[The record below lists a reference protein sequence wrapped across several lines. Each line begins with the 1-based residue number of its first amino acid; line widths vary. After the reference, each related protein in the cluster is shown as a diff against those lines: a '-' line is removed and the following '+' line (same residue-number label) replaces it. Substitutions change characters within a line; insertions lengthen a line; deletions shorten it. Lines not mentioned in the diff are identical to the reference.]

1 MKKRI
6 IPFLAIATLLAACGE
21 KPTTTDTS
29 KNTDDSI
36 LTEVTKYTI
45 TVSKSSDYT
54 VEGLAA
60 EGYVEGATVTFT
72 VTVKNDKKEI
82 DKVIVDGTQLV
93 ASNGKYTFK
102 MPSKNVAVVV
112 QLKDKAGVKVATV
125 TVDNESPKVGDVV
138 NVTLK
143 LDGVAVTEGV
153 TVTATTGADL
163 VTIEGTKVTCK
174 KEGAVALEV
183 TATVDGIAYKKDV
196 NFTIGEGVVI
206 TSIKTIQDTEATFPG
221 VQNRETVNYASVVT
235 VEGRIINTNADGA
248 LIYDGTAVM
257 VIRDNKITAEVG
269 KYVRVSGT
277 PTRYKAKPT
286 DIRWWQIAYN
296 SNGYSFA
303 VIEHTEIALPTISPL
318 TLDELKA
325 YTTPAAG
332 NVKLV
337 SFTGTFKSTVGSDGK
352 TYNNVYFDGYT
363 DKDFSLITKLEV
375 VNGLKYN
382 FEGYIAEAMSGKHIN
397 FYATKAEPA
406 EMVAVESVSITNG
419 ATASVASGKS
429 LQLTASVLPATADP
443 RVTWTTSDATKATV
457 SETGEVTG
465 VAEGTAVIKATTI
478 GKDSTGAAKEAS
490 ITVTVTPASTP
501 DLPTEGIKIEASAFG
516 PSNSKYKDYDANIS
530 GIDVT
535 AKTLI
540 ITGTNS
546 PWKRSETTLDHD
558 LMQFKKAES
567 SITTGT
573 IESASKVTLTVAST
587 FKTTT
592 LDKMPSVVFGASNT
606 AATTSVTDF
615 TGTEFASN
623 ISYESF
629 GKPRTD
635 NLYRYVIEFTL
646 TGFEN
651 TTVTVKSSANNATY
665 VESILIA

>member
-21 KPTTTDTS
+21 KPNTPSTSTGTDS
-29 KNTDDSI
+29 VQ
-36 LTEVTKYTI
+36 TEVTKYTI

-60 EGYVEGATVTFT
+60 EGYEEGATVTFT
-72 VTVKNDKKEI
+72 VTVKNDKKEV

-93 ASNGKYTFK
+93 ASDGTYKFE
-102 MPSKNVAVVV
+102 MPNKNVAIVV

-143 LDGVAVTEGV
+143 LDNVAVTEGV

-163 VTIEGTKVTCK
+163 VTIEGSKVTCN

-196 NFTIGEGVVI
+196 TFTIGEGVVV
-206 TSIKTIQDTEATFPG
+206 TSIKTIQDTEATFTG
-221 VQNRETVNYASVVT
+221 DTKVTATYDSVVT
-235 VEGRIINTNADGA
+235 VEGRVINTNADGA

-296 SNGYSFA
+296 SNGYSCA
-303 VIEHTEIALPTISPL
+303 VIEHAEIALPTVSPL

-352 TYNNVYFDGYT
+352 TYNNVYFDGYA

-397 FYATKAEPA
+397 FYATKAEHA
-406 EMVAVESVSITNG
+406 EMTAVESVSITNG
-419 ATASVASGKS
+419 ATASVEAGKS

-443 RVTWTTSDATKATV
+443 RVTWSTSDATKATV

-465 VAEGTAVIKATTI
+465 VAEGTAVIKVTTV
-478 GKDSTGAAKEAS
+478 GKDAVGAAKEAS
-490 ITVTVTPASTP
+490 ITVAVTPASTSG
-501 DLPTEGIKIEASAFG
+501 LPTEGIKIEANAFG

-530 GIDVT
+530 GIAVT
-535 AKTLI
+535 AKKLI
-540 ITGTNS
+540 ITGTYS

-606 AATTSVTDF
+606 AATTSATDF

-623 ISYESF
+623 ISYESY
-629 GKPRTD
+629 GKPKTD

>member
-21 KPTTTDTS
+21 KPNTPSTSTGTDS
-29 KNTDDSI
+29 VQ
-36 LTEVTKYTI
+36 TEVTKYTI

-60 EGYVEGATVTFT
+60 EGYEEGATVTFT
-72 VTVKNDKKEI
+72 ITVKNDKKEI
-82 DKVIVDGTQLV
+82 DKVIVDGTQLA
-93 ASNGKYTFK
+93 ASNGTYTFK

-143 LDGVAVTEGV
+143 LDNVAVTEGV

-196 NFTIGEGVVI
+196 NFTIGQGIVV
-206 TSIKTIQDTEATFPG
+206 TSIKTIQDTEATFTG
-221 VQNRETVNYASVVT
+221 DTKVTATYDSVVT
-235 VEGRIINTNADGA
+235 VEGRVINTNADGA

-296 SNGYSFA
+296 SNGYSCA
-303 VIEHTEIALPTISPL
+303 VIEHAEIALPTVSPL

-337 SFTGTFKSTVGSDGK
+337 SFTGTYKVSDDFK
-352 TYNNVYFDGYT
+352 NAYFDGYT
-363 DKDFSLITKLEV
+363 DKDFSVITKLEV

-382 FEGYIAEAMSGKHIN
+382 FEGYVAEAMSGKHIN

-406 EMVAVESVSITNG
+406 EMTAVESVSITNG
-419 ATASVASGKS
+419 ATASVEAGK
-429 LQLTASVLPATADP
+429 QVALTASVLPATADP
-443 RVTWTTSDATKATV
+443 RVTWSTSDATKATV
-457 SETGEVTG
+457 SEDGKVTG
-465 VAEGTAVIKATTI
+465 VAEGTVTITATTV
-478 GKDSTGAAKEAS
+478 GKDSTGAAKTATIE
-490 ITVTVTPASTP
+490 ITVTKSAAPENLQTVTLSWKNETFKPTIDGEKYIFAEGVGTVTYEKGST
-501 DLPTEGIKIEASAFG
+501 
-516 PSNSKYKDYDANIS
+516 IS
-530 GIDVT
+530 GGNFKDGSAWANGNALRIYAKSIATFAVT
-535 AKTLI
+535 
-540 ITGTNS
+540 TGTLYS
-546 PWKRSETTLDHD
+546 VTLTMDC
-558 LMQFKKAES
+558 FKDNNYCANLEAGTLEGG
-567 SITTGT
+567 SITTAGDH
-573 IESASKVTLTVAST
+573 ASK
-587 FKTTT
+587 
-592 LDKMPSVVFGASNT
+592 NH
-606 AATTSVTDF
+606 
-615 TGTEFASN
+615 
-623 ISYESF
+623 
-629 GKPRTD
+629 
-635 NLYRYVIEFTL
+635 
-646 TGFEN
+646 
-651 TTVTVKSSANNATY
+651 TY
-665 VESILIA
+665 VLSPDSGSNSIKFSALGGQVRVNAVTFSYIPA

>member
-21 KPTTTDTS
+21 KPNTPSTSTGTDS
-29 KNTDDSI
+29 VQ
-36 LTEVTKYTI
+36 TEVTKYTI

-60 EGYVEGATVTFT
+60 EGYEEGATVTFT
-72 VTVKNDKKEI
+72 VNVKNTAKEV

-93 ASNGKYTFK
+93 ASNGTYTFK
-102 MPSKNVAVVV
+102 MPNKNVAIVV

-125 TVDNESPKVGDVV
+125 TVDNQSPKVGDVV

-143 LDGVAVTEGV
+143 LDGTAVTEGV

-196 NFTIGEGVVI
+196 NFTIGQGIVV
-206 TSIKTIQDTEATFPG
+206 TSIKTIQDTEATFTG
-221 VQNRETVNYASVVT
+221 DTKVTATYDSVVT
-235 VEGRIINTNADGA
+235 VEGRVINTNADGA

-296 SNGYSFA
+296 SNGYSCA
-303 VIEHTEIALPTISPL
+303 VIEHAEIALPTVSPL

-337 SFTGTFKSTVGSDGK
+337 SFTGTYKVSGDFK
-352 TYNNVYFDGYT
+352 NAYFDGYT
-363 DKDFSLITKLEV
+363 DKDFSVITKLEV

-382 FEGYIAEAMSGKHIN
+382 FEGYVAEAMSGKHIN

-406 EMVAVESVSITNG
+406 EMTAVESVSITNG
-419 ATASVASGKS
+419 ATASVEAGK
-429 LQLTASVLPATADP
+429 QVALTASVLPATADP
-443 RVTWTTSDATKATV
+443 RVTWSTSDATKATV
-457 SETGEVTG
+457 SEDGKVTG
-465 VAEGTAVIKATTI
+465 VAEGTVTITATTV
-478 GKDSTGAAKEAS
+478 GKDSTGAAK
-490 ITVTVTPASTP
+490 
-501 DLPTEGIKIEASAFG
+501 
-516 PSNSKYKDYDANIS
+516 
-530 GIDVT
+530 
-535 AKTLI
+535 
-540 ITGTNS
+540 
-546 PWKRSETTLDHD
+546 
-558 LMQFKKAES
+558 
-567 SITTGT
+567 TGT
-573 IESASKVTLTVAST
+573 IEITVTKSAAPENLQTVTLSWKNETFKPTIDGEKYIFAEGVGTVTYEKGSTTSGGNFKDGSAWANGNALRIYAKSIATFAVTTGTLYSVTLTMNCFEDNNYCANLEAGTLEGGSITTAGDHAS
-587 FKTTT
+587 K
-592 LDKMPSVVFGASNT
+592 NH
-606 AATTSVTDF
+606 
-615 TGTEFASN
+615 
-623 ISYESF
+623 
-629 GKPRTD
+629 
-635 NLYRYVIEFTL
+635 
-646 TGFEN
+646 
-651 TTVTVKSSANNATY
+651 TY
-665 VESILIA
+665 VLSPDSGSNSIKFSALGGQVRVNAVTFSYIPA

>member
-6 IPFLAIATLLAACGE
+6 VPFLAIATLLAACGE
-21 KPTTTDTS
+21 KPNTPSTSTGTDS
-29 KNTDDSI
+29 VQ
-36 LTEVTKYTI
+36 TEVTKYTI

-60 EGYVEGATVTFT
+60 EGYEEGATVTFT
-72 VTVKNDKKEI
+72 VNVKNTAKEV

-93 ASNGKYTFK
+93 ASNGTYTFK
-102 MPSKNVAVVV
+102 MPNKNVAIVV

-125 TVDNESPKVGDVV
+125 TVDNQSPKVGDVV

-183 TATVDGIAYKKDV
+183 TATVDGIPYKKDV
-196 NFTIGEGVVI
+196 SFTIGEGVVI
-206 TSIKTIQDTEATFPG
+206 TSIKTIQDTEATFTG
-221 VQNRETVNYASVVT
+221 DTKVTATYDSVVT
-235 VEGRIINTNADGA
+235 VEGRIVNTNANGA

-286 DIRWWQIAYN
+286 DIRWWQISYD
-296 SNGYSFA
+296 SNGYSCA
-303 VIEHTEIALPTISPL
+303 VIEHAEIALPTASPL
-318 TLDELKA
+318 TLDELKT

-337 SFTGTFKSTVGSDGK
+337 SFTGTYKVDGTFK
-352 TYNNVYFDGYT
+352 NAYFDGYT
-363 DKDFSLITKLEV
+363 DKDFSLLTKLEV

-397 FYATKAEPA
+397 FYATKAVLA
-406 EMVAVESVSITNG
+406 EMNPVESVSITNG
-419 ATASVASGKS
+419 ATTSVASGKS
-429 LQLTASVLPATADP
+429 LQLTATVLPATADP
-443 RVTWTTSDATKATV
+443 RVTWSTSDATKATV

-465 VAEGTAVIKATTI
+465 VAEGTAVIKATTV
-478 GKDSTGAAKEAS
+478 GKDAAGAAKEAS
-490 ITVTVTPASTP
+490 ITVTVTPASTSG
-501 DLPTEGIKIEASAFG
+501 LPTEGIKIEASAFG
-516 PSNSKYKDYDANIS
+516 PSNSKYKDYNANIS

-540 ITGTNS
+540 ITGTYS

-606 AATTSVTDF
+606 AATTSATDF

-623 ISYESF
+623 ISYESY

-635 NLYRYVIEFTL
+635 NLYRYVVEFTL

-651 TTVTVKSSANNATY
+651 TTVTVKAASGNATY

>member
-21 KPTTTDTS
+21 KPNTPSTSTGTDS
-29 KNTDDSI
+29 VQ
-36 LTEVTKYTI
+36 TEVTKYTI

-60 EGYVEGATVTFT
+60 EGYEEGATVTFT
-72 VTVKNDKKEI
+72 ITVKNDKKEI

-93 ASNGKYTFK
+93 ASNGTYTFK

-143 LDGVAVTEGV
+143 LDNVAVTEGV

-196 NFTIGEGVVI
+196 NFTIGQGIVV
-206 TSIKTIQDTEATFPG
+206 TSIKTIQDTEATFTG
-221 VQNRETVNYASVVT
+221 DTKVTATYDSVVT
-235 VEGRIINTNADGA
+235 VEGRVINTNADGA

-296 SNGYSFA
+296 SNGYSCA
-303 VIEHTEIALPTISPL
+303 VIEHAEIALPTVSPL

-337 SFTGTFKSTVGSDGK
+337 SFTGTYKVSGDFK
-352 TYNNVYFDGYT
+352 NAYFDGYT
-363 DKDFSLITKLEV
+363 DKDFSVITKLEV

-382 FEGYIAEAMSGKHIN
+382 FEGYVAEAMSGKHIN

-406 EMVAVESVSITNG
+406 EMTAVESVSITNG
-419 ATASVASGKS
+419 ATASVEAGK
-429 LQLTASVLPATADP
+429 QVALTASVLPATADP
-443 RVTWTTSDATKATV
+443 RVTWSTSDATKATV
-457 SETGEVTG
+457 SEDGKVTG
-465 VAEGTAVIKATTI
+465 VAEGTVTITATTV
-478 GKDSTGAAKEAS
+478 GKDSTGAAKTATIE
-490 ITVTVTPASTP
+490 ITVTKSAAPENLQTVTLSWKNETFKPTIDGEKYIFAEGVGTVTYEKGSTTSGGNFK
-501 DLPTEGIKIEASAFG
+501 DGSAW
-516 PSNSKYKDYDANIS
+516 ANGNALRIYAKS
-530 GIDVT
+530 IATFAVT
-535 AKTLI
+535 
-540 ITGTNS
+540 TGTLYS
-546 PWKRSETTLDHD
+546 VTLT
-558 LMQFKKAES
+558 MNCFKDNNYCANLEAGTLEGG
-567 SITTGT
+567 SITTAGDH
-573 IESASKVTLTVAST
+573 ASK
-587 FKTTT
+587 
-592 LDKMPSVVFGASNT
+592 NH
-606 AATTSVTDF
+606 
-615 TGTEFASN
+615 
-623 ISYESF
+623 
-629 GKPRTD
+629 
-635 NLYRYVIEFTL
+635 
-646 TGFEN
+646 
-651 TTVTVKSSANNATY
+651 TY
-665 VESILIA
+665 VLSPDSGSNSIKFSALGGQVRVNAVTFSYIPA